1 MRLMH
6 FTQRSS
12 HETESGSSSWPCST
26 PSKASVKKPGD
37 KTMVDETLM
46 LDKLLRVTDEE
57 DDLLQLCFLVLT
69 EHEIAACLNQARE
82 IAAAELRTDDAAT
95 LLTGMFVKVI
105 IRGIRWARLE
115 RQREGSTMAP
125 EEAVDAGVN
134 EDKR

>member
-1 MRLMH
+1 
-6 FTQRSS
+6 
-12 HETESGSSSWPCST
+12 
-26 PSKASVKKPGD
+26 
-37 KTMVDETLM
+37 MVDETLM

-125 EEAVDAGVN
+125 EEAVDAAVN